1 MRDRLGRCKNFLWL
15 PSSVQ
20 FKGSVDD
27 CKLLF
32 HIEKNDFQRGFD
44 LKLKASCRQCSRR
57 LNSEEHASIRARHC
71 SPKSWTF
78 SPGLHFI
85 ASFNAMLATIASALL
100 VAPNSFAPSPLPNS
114 PMARAYAT
122 GLSTCWTAAIWL
134 GSACTSSIRRV
145 ASSSFVP
152 IQHERPS
159 LVFFSRRSL
168 RFNT

>member
-57 LNSEEHASIRARHC
+57 LNSEEHAYTGKTLFAQIMDFLPWSTFHRIVQRYAGNHRVRTLSCAEQFRA
-71 SPKSWTF
+71 
-78 SPGLHFI
+78 
-85 ASFNAMLATIASALL
+85 LA
-100 VAPNSFAPSPLPNS
+100 FAQLTYG
-114 PMARAYAT
+114 A
-122 GLSTCWTAAIWL
+122 
-134 GSACTSSIRRV
+134 
-145 ASSSFVP
+145 
-152 IQHERPS
+152 
-159 LVFFSRRSL
+159 SL
-168 RFNT
+168 RDG